1 MAVGLDNRLDRL
13 VARVHLDGFFVP
25 IILDVSS
32 RFYLSGV
39 WGRTRSEMAISDR
52 SLCDENVLDGLLILL
67 GGTKL
72 QRTATLRRIELGR
85 LQVQ

>member
-1 MAVGLDNRLDRL
+1 MAFS
-13 VARVHLDGFFVP
+13 VHLV
-25 IILDVSS
+25 LDVSS

-39 WGRTRSEMAISDR
+39 GGRARSEMAISDR
-52 SLCDENVLDGLLILL
+52 SLCDENVLDGLLIFL

-72 QRTATLRRIELGR
+72 QRTATLRWIELGR